1 MSEED
6 MEEVNMFQNFTY
18 CPLNVS
24 LGSINNGD
32 ISSCFIDTII
42 NPLLILVAAAAG
54 QKYLVVKLFV
64 KQTLFSGLHQW
75 RLYKRFSTPIETRNI
90 RHSNLFIFQILFQ
103 LLLPTVSVAKFL
115 LSGKEK
121 MFLNEI

>member
-1 MSEED
+1 MSEEE
-6 MEEVNMFQNFTY
+6 MEEVNMFQNSTY

-42 NPLLILVAAAAG
+42 NPLLILVAAAA
-54 QKYLVVKLFV
+54 
-64 KQTLFSGLHQW
+64 GLHQW

-115 LSGKEK
+115 LSGKER

>member
-1 MSEED
+1 MSEEE
-6 MEEVNMFQNFTY
+6 MEEVNMFQNFSY

-64 KQTLFSGLHQW
+64 K
-75 RLYKRFSTPIETRNI
+75 
-90 RHSNLFIFQILFQ
+90 
-103 LLLPTVSVAKFL
+103 
-115 LSGKEK
+115 
-121 MFLNEI
+121 